1 MQVNFEDYAFNTV
14 EDEEKK
20 KKIKPTYLIGVAVL
34 VLLGIVYVAINFL
47 PSSSSSG
54 FSVESQETKTEE
66 ASGQSAL
73 IYVHVAGEV
82 NNPGIVEIES
92 GERVALAIEKAGGAT
107 ENALLDT
114 INLAKKCE
122 DGEQIVIPSKV
133 ASEESSVNS
142 STDSS
147 ASSGGSASSNNGKVN
162 INTADATGLQQ
173 ISGIGPSKAQ
183 KIIAYREQNGKFKS
197 IEDLTNVS
205 GIGEKT
211 LESIRDQI
219 CV

>member
-1 MQVNFEDYAFNTV
+1 M
-14 EDEEKK
+14 
-20 KKIKPTYLIGVAVL
+20 
-34 VLLGIVYVAINFL
+34 
-47 PSSSSSG
+47 
-54 FSVESQETKTEE
+54 
-66 ASGQSAL
+66 
-73 IYVHVAGEV
+73 
-82 NNPGIVEIES
+82 
-92 GERVALAIEKAGGAT
+92 
-107 ENALLDT
+107 
-114 INLAKKCE
+114 
-122 DGEQIVIPSKV
+122 IPSKV
-133 ASEESSVNS
+133 ASEESSANS